1 MCWHEVQHVNGEVV
15 MSDTSK
21 ESTMDESQ
29 EMAIRQVANAL
40 HRLND
45 AVIGA
50 VSKGVTVEL
59 MRASR
64 YHNEKG
70 SWGDM
75 LVPII
80 HKQD

>member
-1 MCWHEVQHVNGEVV
+1 
-15 MSDTSK
+15 MSASK
-21 ESTMDESQ
+21 DNPSMAEDQ

-45 AVIGA
+45 AVIAA

-64 YHNEKG
+64 YHNEEG

-80 HKQD
+80 HKQDS

>member
-1 MCWHEVQHVNGEVV
+1 
-15 MSDTSK
+15 MSNAPKDTSPTNSSM
-21 ESTMDESQ
+21 EESQ

-50 VSKGVTVEL
+50 VGKGVTVEL

-64 YHNEKG
+64 YHDEEG
-70 SWGDM
+70 AWGDM

-80 HKQD
+80 HKHSD

>member
-1 MCWHEVQHVNGEVV
+1 MSTIEQGPTDGP
-15 MSDTSK
+15 MSDH
-21 ESTMDESQ
+21 D
-29 EMAIRQVANAL
+29 AAVRRVANAL

-50 VSKGVTVEL
+50 VNAGVTVEL

-64 YHNEKG
+64 FHNEEG
-70 SWGDM
+70 AWGDM

-80 HKQD
+80 HKKD

>member
-1 MCWHEVQHVNGEVV
+1 
-15 MSDTSK
+15 MSDTPDTTSM
-21 ESTMDESQ
+21 EESQ

-45 AVIGA
+45 AVISA
-50 VSKGVTVEL
+50 VGKGVTVEL

-64 YHNEKG
+64 YHNEEG
-70 SWGDM
+70 GWGDM

-80 HKQD
+80 NKNWK

>member
-1 MCWHEVQHVNGEVV
+1 
-15 MSDTSK
+15 MSTDNAPANSAS
-21 ESTMDESQ
+21 EDH
-29 EMAIRQVANAL
+29 EMAIRRVANAL

-45 AVIGA
+45 AVISA
-50 VSKGVTVEL
+50 VQVGVSVEL

-64 YHNEKG
+64 YHNEEG
-70 SWGDM
+70 AWGDM

>member
-1 MCWHEVQHVNGEVV
+1 
-15 MSDTSK
+15 MSDADNKSSM
-21 ESTMDESQ
+21 EESQ

-50 VSKGVTVEL
+50 VGKGVTVEL

-64 YHNEKG
+64 YHDEQG

-80 HKQD
+80 HKKD

>member
-1 MCWHEVQHVNGEVV
+1 
-15 MSDTSK
+15 MSDRP
-21 ESTMDESQ
+21 ENQPGGGDDQ
-29 EMAIRQVANAL
+29 EMAIRRVANAL

-45 AVIGA
+45 AVIAA
-50 VSKGVTVEL
+50 VGSGVTVEL

-64 YHNEKG
+64 YHNEEG

-80 HKQD
+80 HKKSD

>member
-1 MCWHEVQHVNGEVV
+1 
-15 MSDTSK
+15 MSDAADK
-21 ESTMDESQ
+21 PTMGEDQ

-45 AVIGA
+45 AVISA
-50 VSKGVTVEL
+50 VNKGVTVEL

-64 YHNEKG
+64 YHNETG
-70 SWGDM
+70 GWGDM

-80 HKQD
+80 HKHDK

>member
-1 MCWHEVQHVNGEVV
+1 
-15 MSDTSK
+15 MSDGPNKSSM
-21 ESTMDESQ
+21 EESQ

-64 YHNEKG
+64 YHDEEG
-70 SWGDM
+70 AWGDM

-80 HKQD
+80 HKKPE

>member
-1 MCWHEVQHVNGEVV
+1 
-15 MSDTSK
+15 MSD
-21 ESTMDESQ
+21 STDQPSMDESQ

-45 AVIGA
+45 AVISS
-50 VSKGVTVEL
+50 VNKGVTVEL

-64 YHNEKG
+64 FHNEEG
-70 SWGDM
+70 AWGDM

-80 HKQD
+80 HKQDKK

>member
-1 MCWHEVQHVNGEVV
+1 
-15 MSDTSK
+15 MSDAPNQSSL
-21 ESTMDESQ
+21 EESQ

-45 AVIGA
+45 AVISA
-50 VSKGVTVEL
+50 VTKGVTVEL

-64 YHNEKG
+64 YHNEEG
-70 SWGDM
+70 AWGDM

-80 HKQD
+80 HKKND

>member
-1 MCWHEVQHVNGEVV
+1 
-15 MSDTSK
+15 MSDGKGDSSM
-21 ESTMDESQ
+21 EESQ

-64 YHNEKG
+64 YHNEEG

>member
-1 MCWHEVQHVNGEVV
+1 

-21 ESTMDESQ
+21 ESTMEESQ

-64 YHNEKG
+64 YHNEEG

>member
-1 MCWHEVQHVNGEVV
+1 
-15 MSDTSK
+15 MSDTADKPSM
-21 ESTMDESQ
+21 EESQ

-45 AVIGA
+45 AVIAA
-50 VSKGVTVEL
+50 VGKGVTVEL

-64 YHNEKG
+64 YHNEEG
-70 SWGDM
+70 AWGDM

>member
-1 MCWHEVQHVNGEVV
+1 MT
-15 MSDTSK
+15 DK
-21 ESTMDESQ
+21 PAESSMEESQ

-64 YHNEKG
+64 YHNEEG

>member
-1 MCWHEVQHVNGEVV
+1 
-15 MSDTSK
+15 MSDNSND
-21 ESTMDESQ
+21 SSMNDNQ

-45 AVIGA
+45 AVISA

-64 YHNEKG
+64 YHDEAG

-80 HKQD
+80 HKQDKS

>member
-1 MCWHEVQHVNGEVV
+1 MTKDAPN
-15 MSDTSK
+15 DTS
-21 ESTMDESQ
+21 MDESK

-45 AVIGA
+45 AVISA
-50 VSKGVTVEL
+50 VGKGVTVEL

-64 YHNEKG
+64 YHNEEG
-70 SWGDM
+70 AWGDM